1 MSTKE
6 YAERVARAIESTG
19 LAVPVAP
26 TFGEN
31 RVSVL
36 CRVHKDNEASWLEL
50 VTKILIGSD
59 ISSKMSTS
67 WQCHIC
73 RHYFLKVVS
82 GEDKLVWGWNFSF
95 QSRDMSI
102 ALDMIIPLLRG
113 HPLQAAAADMHDI
126 QEIPLVGGTS
136 DRNRMRNGRGV
147 HNIGGS
153 SGDFHVEKK

>member
-6 YAERVARAIESTG
+6 YAERVARALESTG

-36 CRVHKDNEASWLEL
+36 CRVNKDNEASWLEL
-50 VTKILIGSD
+50 ITKILIGAD
-59 ISSKMSTS
+59 ISTKTSTP

-82 GEDKLVWGWNFSF
+82 GENKLVWGWNFSF
-95 QSRDMSI
+95 QSREMAR
-102 ALDMIIPLLRG
+102 ALETVIPLLRG
-113 HPLQAAAADMHDI
+113 HPLQAATADMQDI
-126 QEIPLVGGTS
+126 QEIPLVGATT
-136 DRNRMRNGRGV
+136 DRNRVRNGRGV
-147 HNIGGS
+147 HTIGGS
-153 SGDFHVEKK
+153 SGDFHAGRK